1 MVHKVFKAKY
11 FMDSPFEE
19 AQLGRRPSY
28 AWRSIVAAKQVIDR
42 GPRWCIGNGESV
54 SIWKDR
60 WIPKLKSFKA
70 TSPHAVHQNEERVS
84 SLLDVVSRC
93 WDVPKVRAMFL
104 PHEAVVILS
113 IRISF
118 RLPEDSMCW
127 AWSLNGKFLVKS
139 AYLVA
144 QKCLKEGRGR
154 TDGGSSSNNSSM
166 KAIWKL
172 T

>member
-1 MVHKVFKAKY
+1 
-11 FMDSPFEE
+11 MDSPFEE

-42 GPRWCIGNGESV
+42 SSRWCIGNGASV

-60 WIPKLKSFKA
+60 WIPKLESFKA
-70 TSPHAVHQNEERVS
+70 TSPHAVHQNDDRVS
-84 SLLDVVSRC
+84 SLLDVASRC
-93 WDVPKVRAMFL
+93 WDVTKVRAMFL
-104 PHEAVVILS
+104 PHEAVAILS
-113 IRISF
+113 IPISF
-118 RLPEDSMCW
+118 SLPEDSMCW
-127 AWSLNGKFLVKS
+127 AWSSNGKFSVKS